1 VIVDVGKQ
9 LHLKRVRVL
18 AGAGIKMRQE
28 GKTDKKEGKMQPKTH
43 NLAQITAV
51 CALFDAMH
59 HAHGIGL
66 GV

>member
-1 VIVDVGKQ
+1 
-9 LHLKRVRVL
+9 
-18 AGAGIKMRQE
+18 MRQE
-28 GKTDKKEGKMQPKTH
+28 RKTDKKEGKMQPKTH

-59 HAHGIGL
+59 NAHGIGL